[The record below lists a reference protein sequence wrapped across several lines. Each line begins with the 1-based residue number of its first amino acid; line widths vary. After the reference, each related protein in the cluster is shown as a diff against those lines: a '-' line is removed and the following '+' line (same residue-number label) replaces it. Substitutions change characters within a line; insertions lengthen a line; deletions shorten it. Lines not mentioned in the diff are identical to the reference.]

1 MSIEYT
7 LYNKPLSR
15 TELLEQTDL
24 IIKTYPSRDNNNTI
38 DVIYDNDGGW
48 VRIKSFE
55 GDNIYELE
63 TGNKWDYIMD
73 TIVGKFNIT
82 FYTDNVGIQ
91 EYFNFQM
98 MGCDKF
104 KSLNP
109 NMVTDDNEFNWQ
121 LGVIQDMKY
130 YGKYEVIDVVKGIVK
145 IPNRILNN

>member
-24 IIKTYPSRDNNNTI
+24 TIKIYPSRDNNSTI
-38 DVIYDNDGGW
+38 DIIYDNDGGW
-48 VRIKSFE
+48 VRIKSSE

-91 EYFNFQM
+91 AYFNFQM
-98 MGCDKF
+98 MGYEKF
-104 KSLNP
+104 KSLVP
-109 NMVTDDNEFNWQ
+109 SMVTDDNEFNWE
-121 LGVIQDMKY
+121 LGVIEDMKH
-130 YGKYEVIDVVKGIVK
+130 YGEYEVIDVIKGIVK
-145 IPNRILNN
+145 LPNRIKL

>member
-24 IIKTYPSRDNNNTI
+24 TIKIYPSRDNNSTI
-38 DVIYDNDGGW
+38 DIIYDNDGGW

-73 TIVGKFNIT
+73 TIVGKF
-82 FYTDNVGIQ
+82 DNV
-91 EYFNFQM
+91 EYFNIGWVSYNSFPK
-98 MGCDKF
+98 DYDYDTATP
-104 KSLNP
+104 STNLELLITSP
-109 NMVTDDNEFNWQ
+109 
-121 LGVIQDMKY
+121 Y
-130 YGKYEVIDVVKGIVK
+130 VK
-145 IPNRILNN
+145 